1 MLLSSVKSTK
11 KLGNLT
17 EEMALKYLLDNGLTL
32 IKKNF
37 SHRIGEIDIIMQ
49 DKTAIVF
56 IEVRYR
62 KNTNFG
68 FPEETV
74 TYKKQKKIKSTA
86 LIYISR
92 NPKFKNAQPRFD
104 VVAMTPNDEELSI
117 NWIKNAF

>member
-1 MLLSSVKSTK
+1 MLLNSVNNSKE
-11 KLGNLT
+11 LGSIT
-17 EEMALKYLLDNGLTL
+17 EEIALQHLTNNGLTL
-32 IKKNF
+32 ITKNF

-68 FPEETV
+68 LPEETV
-74 TYKKQKKIKSTA
+74 TLKKQKKIQSTA

-92 NPKFKNAQPRFD
+92 NPKYKNVQPRFD
-104 VVAMTPNDEELSI
+104 VVALTPNAKELSI